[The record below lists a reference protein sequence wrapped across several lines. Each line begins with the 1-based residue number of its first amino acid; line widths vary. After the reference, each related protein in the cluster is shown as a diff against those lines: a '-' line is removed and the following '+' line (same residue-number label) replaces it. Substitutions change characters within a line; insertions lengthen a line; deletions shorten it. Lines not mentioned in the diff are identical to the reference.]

1 MLETSVGGSERDRVK
16 SYLENGYAL
25 PIEVLKKEEA
35 FRLRSDLEVAEEEL
49 ASDPEKLDLLCKYP
63 DRLLPVF
70 DDLVRHKAL
79 LDSAASI
86 LGDDLLV
93 WSSGFFVK
101 EPQTDKIVSWHQD
114 LTYWGLDD
122 AEEVT
127 LWLALSP
134 ANRLSGCMKFIPGS
148 HRQKIMPHKDTFSE
162 SNLLSRGQ
170 EIAVDVNEDEAIFA
184 ELAPGQASMHHGRL
198 FHASGP
204 NKSQDRR
211 IGFAIRYIK
220 PSMRQS
226 SGKRPLAT
234 LVRGSDDYGHFELSS
249 PPKGRLHDRDFEV
262 CRRDKASRDTFL
274 YN

>member
-1 MLETSVGGSERDRVK
+1 MLDNSVYGFTGDRAK

-25 PIEVLKKEEA
+25 PIEVLNTEDVLN
-35 FRLRSDLEVAEEEL
+35 LRADLEMAEEEL
-49 ASDPEKLDLLCKYP
+49 GSDPEKLDLLRKYP
-63 DRLLPVF
+63 DRLLPGF
-70 DDLVRHKAL
+70 DKLVRHRVL
-79 LDSAASI
+79 LESAASV
-86 LGDDLLV
+86 LGDDILV
-93 WSSGFFVK
+93 WSSGFFIK

-148 HRQKIMPHKDTFSE
+148 HQQEIMPHRDTFSE

-170 EIAVDVNEDEAIFA
+170 EIAVNVNEDEAIYA
-184 ELAPGQASMHHGRL
+184 ELEPGQASMHHGRL

-204 NKSQDRR
+204 NKSLDRR

-226 SGKRPLAT
+226 SGQKPLAT
-234 LVRGSDDYGHFELSS
+234 LVKGKDNYGHFELSS
-249 PPKGRLHDRDFEV
+249 PPRGRLHDYDFEI
-262 CRRDKASRDTFL
+262 CKRDKASRESFL